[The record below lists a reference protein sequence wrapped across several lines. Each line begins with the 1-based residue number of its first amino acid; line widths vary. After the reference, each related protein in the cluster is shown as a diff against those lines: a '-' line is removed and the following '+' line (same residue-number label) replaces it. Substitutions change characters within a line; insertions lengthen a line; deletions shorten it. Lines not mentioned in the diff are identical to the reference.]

1 MGNISVETGG
11 KTKELEI
18 GDIIQITD
26 ESDKWFLCVL
36 IVREVTSWGVKAY
49 SILPKTEY
57 EPPKIA
63 HYRIKTGKFE
73 KVGSAIYLAE

>member
-36 IVREVTSWGVKAY
+36 IVREVTSWGV
-49 SILPKTEY
+49 
-57 EPPKIA
+57 
-63 HYRIKTGKFE
+63 YRLRFLSQHDNCPLLDCSRI
-73 KVGSAIYLAE
+73 